1 MLIGTPGR
9 VLQLL
14 KTRDLVLDKL
24 SQFVLEQ
31 CDRCLHELDMRRD
44 VQQILA
50 RTPEGKQIMMF
61 SSGIRST
68 LSNLQMKQ
76 LIERT
81 PAACLPN
88 GTNARLTIIDLS

>member
-1 MLIGTPGR
+1 MIIM
-9 VLQLL
+9 LQLL
-14 KTRDLVLDKL
+14 KTKDLMLDELSKL
-24 SQFVLEQ
+24 VLEQ
-31 CDRCLHELDMRRD
+31 CDRCLDELDMRRD

-68 LSNLQMKQ
+68 LSNRQMKQ

-81 PAACLPN
+81 PSACLPN
-88 GTNARLTIIDLS
+88 GKCARLTTIDLS